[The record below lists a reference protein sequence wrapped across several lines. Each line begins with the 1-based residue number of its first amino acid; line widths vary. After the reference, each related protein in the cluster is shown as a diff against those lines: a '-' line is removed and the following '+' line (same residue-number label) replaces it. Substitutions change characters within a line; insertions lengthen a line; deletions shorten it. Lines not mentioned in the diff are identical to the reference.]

1 MNIRLEEYIREDGGN
16 PYQMW
21 FNGLD
26 AQAAAKVTVA
36 KTRLE
41 LGTNLLES
49 IVIFMR
55 QYGHE
60 MQKNFGRS
68 QARSWGASG
77 DAAAS
82 CQGDS

>member
-1 MNIRLEEYIREDGGN
+1 MRGAQYLIAMLAWNFLRLTI
-16 PYQMW
+16 
-21 FNGLD
+21 
-26 AQAAAKVTVA
+26 KV
-36 KTRLE
+36 RD
-41 LGTNLLES
+41 TNVLES

-68 QARSWGASG
+68 EARSWGASG

-82 CQGDS
+82 RQGDS